1 MALTEL
7 FGESVRPVWTKSI
20 RMKTKSCDFGG
31 KIRLCGIAI
40 YEKAKTLSAGEQGT
54 FQRYVHGDGAFVR
67 GIWTNVEEEQER
79 RGGGRFFSYVFLEV
93 ITIVFPPFFH

>member
-7 FGESVRPVWTKSI
+7 FGESVRLVWTKSI

-40 YEKAKTLSAGEQGT
+40 YEKAKTLSAGEAGNIPT
-54 FQRYVHGDGAFVR
+54 VR
-67 GIWTNVEEEQER
+67 AW
-79 RGGGRFFSYVFLEV
+79 
-93 ITIVFPPFFH
+93 

>member
-31 KIRLCGIAI
+31 KIRLCDIVI
-40 YEKAKTLSAGEQGT
+40 YEKAKNAFSGGSREHSNGTCMVTVRLSAIYGQT
-54 FQRYVHGDGAFVR
+54 WRKNRSGAAAAASFR
-67 GIWTNVEEEQER
+67 MY
-79 RGGGRFFSYVFLEV
+79 F
-93 ITIVFPPFFH
+93 